1 MSRAHPEIRRIEIDF
16 GLQRLGGQDLK
27 DPQPSQGAT
36 QEARR
41 TGRAPLAE
49 RVRLDAGPLLARAA
63 SWSELEAGLAEL
75 GYRIDPAARG
85 ARLVVADRLRR
96 PSPPHAPRGLSAP

>member
-49 RVRLDAGPLLARAA
+49 RVRLDAGPLLAPAA
-63 SWSELEAGLAEL
+63 SSSELEAGLAEL
-75 GYRIDPAARG
+75 GYRIEPAARRAG
-85 ARLVVADRLRR
+85 LVGADRLRR
-96 PSPPHAPRGLSAP
+96 PSLSHLPPLLS